1 MSNDHQQLVQKLI
14 DAAKGQGADAAD
26 AMLTHSI
33 SMSHSQ
39 RLGETEKLEREESQD
54 LSLRVF
60 LGHKQ
65 AVVSSTDFDDDAIAE
80 LVARAVTMAATV
92 PDDPYCGIADPEQ
105 IAGPDQTDVS
115 GLDMADPVEP
125 TANALIDRASRCEK
139 AALAVPGVTNSEGA
153 EAAWGRT
160 AVTLAASNG
169 FTGAYEVSQHSV
181 VAQVIAGEG
190 TQMEGDYDYTVC
202 VHADD
207 LEDPDVIGRRAGERA
222 VSRLNPGNAK
232 TDQVPVVFDPR
243 VSGGLLRHLT
253 GAISGPAI
261 ARGTSFLKDSMGDQ
275 IFAPGITVLD
285 DPLRRRGLRSRP
297 FDGEGLPVSKTAII
311 DDGKLTT
318 WLLDLASARQLNL
331 PATGHAGRGRSGPPS
346 PGVSN
351 LYLEPGGQ
359 SPEELMADIAQ
370 GFYVTSLLGMG
381 VNQVTGDYSRGAA
394 GFWIENGE
402 ITRPVS
408 QLTVASNLK
417 DMFKAL
423 VPANDLKFRF
433 GVDAPTIRI
442 DGMTVAGAA

>member
-1 MSNDHQQLVQKLI
+1 MPDDHQHLVQKLI
-14 DAAKGQGADAAD
+14 EAAKTHGADAAD

-65 AVVSSTDFDDDAIAE
+65 AVVSSTDFDDDAVAE
-80 LVARAVTMAATV
+80 LVERAVTMARTV
-92 PDDPYCGIADPEQ
+92 PDDPYCGIADPGQ
-105 IAGPDQTDVS
+105 ITTDVPS
-115 GLDMADPVEP
+115 LDMADPVEP
-125 TANALIDRASRCEK
+125 SADTLIDRASRCEK

-153 EAAWGRT
+153 EAAWGHT

-169 FTGAYEVSQHSV
+169 FTGTYEVSQHSI
-181 VAQVIAGEG
+181 VAQIIAGEG
-190 TQMEGDYDYTVC
+190 TGMEGDYDYTVC

-207 LEDPDVIGRRAGERA
+207 LEDAEVVGRRAGERA
-222 VSRLNPGNAK
+222 VRRLNPGNAK
-232 TDQVPVVFDPR
+232 TEQVPVVFDPR
-243 VSGGLLRHLT
+243 VAGGILRHMT

-261 ARGTSFLKDSMGDQ
+261 TRGTSFLKDSMGEQ
-275 IFAPGITVLD
+275 IFAPGIAIID
-285 DPLRRRGLRSRP
+285 DPLRPRGLRSRP
-297 FDGEGLPVSKTAII
+297 FDGEGLPVGKTAII
-311 DDGKLTT
+311 EDGKLTT
-318 WLLDLASARQLNL
+318 WLLDLASARQLGL
-331 PATGHAGRGRSGPPS
+331 SATGHAGRGRSGPPS

-351 LYLEPGGQ
+351 LYLQPGSRTPAQ
-359 SPEELMADIAQ
+359 LMADIGQ
-370 GFYVTSLLGMG
+370 GLYVTNLLGMG

-423 VPANDLKFRF
+423 VPANDLEFRY
-433 GVDAPTIRI
+433 GIDSPTLRI